1 MRTAGKGSGGS
12 VGDRSN
18 RLSQYTLYVH
28 LYIGLID
35 SSSIH
40 HYTLYSIHILKTC
53 SDGDLFTNTLYLWSR
68 GGQPYSLPGDVGLP
82 IGGDT
87 KHQYLVLQLHY
98 LNVDLLPA
106 SGDTSGVDL
115 HYTELEPEKS
125 AGLVSVHVT
134 THLPPFSQTYQD
146 GGCRIAEQ
154 KRLHPLSYIVHTHA
168 RGQVVSLWRVRRQQG
183 GAGQDDWTLL
193 GKKSPQAGQ
202 SFYPVAEPGL
212 VLEEGDRLAVR
223 CTMTNLSSR
232 TVRHHHGSKFHSQTE
247 PRTQGRDKHFG
258 GDRGERISDKPLE

>member
-1 MRTAGKGSGGS
+1 M
-12 VGDRSN
+12 
-18 RLSQYTLYVH
+18 
-28 LYIGLID
+28 
-35 SSSIH
+35 
-40 HYTLYSIHILKTC
+40 
-53 SDGDLFTNTLYLWSR
+53 
-68 GGQPYSLPGDVGLP
+68 GLP

-98 LNVDLLPA
+98 LNVDLLPT

-154 KRLHPLSYIVHTHA
+154 KSLHPLSYIVHTHA
-168 RGQVVSLWRVRRQQG
+168 RGQVVSLWRVRRHQG

-232 TVRHHHGSKFHSQTE
+232 TVRYHHGSSLFPNLAPDS
-247 PRTQGRDKHFG
+247 
-258 GDRGERISDKPLE
+258 GERLTFWGDIWGRISL